1 MTSASAA
8 LTGFY
13 DYGEVARSAL
23 IAIAASYAALDLAG
37 RVTSAGGRVRLA
49 WLSGSAIAM
58 GIGISAMHF
67 KGMLAFHLPVPVEY
81 HWPTVLASLL
91 VAVLASSVALYVASR
106 RKMGPVAALS
116 GSVFMG
122 AGIAGMHYIGMAAM
136 RLSAITR
143 YSPLL
148 VACSILLA
156 ILFSLIALLMA
167 FGLREETRWSVPRRL
182 GSAMVM
188 GVAVSAMHYTGMA
201 AASFIP
207 ASPPD
212 LSHAG
217 SISPVGNSGVVIA
230 ALIVLVAAVTTS
242 SVDRQQA
249 REQLRLVVDTTPAM
263 LNTARS
269 DGSLDFFNKRWLEYL
284 GLSLDDLGGWRWTA
298 VVHPEDLEELVSKW
312 RSALATG
319 EPYEAEARVRRSDGE
334 YRWMLLRKV
343 PLHDQSGNI
352 VKWYGSGVDIEDRRR
367 AEDAVRRSED
377 RLRLIID
384 TIPQQIWNTTP
395 DGLLD
400 FCNLQFRS
408 DVGLTLEE
416 LQGEGWQRIIHPDDR
431 ERALKVWR
439 ESVTNGTPFEQEV
452 RHRRADGQYRWS
464 LVRGV
469 PLRDP
474 EGRSVRWYGTS
485 TDIEDRKRAEDAV
498 RHSEERLRLVIDT
511 APAMLH
517 SARPDGYVDFF
528 NKRWL
533 EFVGASLEEIEG
545 WRWTSVIHPD
555 DVEKVVGRW
564 RSSVATGRP
573 FEAEA
578 RLRRADEEYRLMLL
592 RNVPLRDEAG
602 SIVKWN
608 GSAINIDERKRAE
621 DELKGS
627 EERYRVIVEAASDA
641 VISIDESDG
650 ILLANP
656 ATERIFGYAPAE
668 LIRKPLTVLMPEFMR
683 KLHEAGFRRYL
694 ATGQKHLNWQGTEV
708 TALRKNGQ
716 EFPVEVS
723 FGEMTINGHKAFT
736 GFIRDISEKK
746 RAEDELRRQ
755 KEVFEKIFENIPVM
769 LAFRGQDRRIE
780 MVNPE
785 WERAMGWT
793 LEEIRGQNLDIYAL
807 FFPDPDYRQM
817 VLDLA
822 AASTGEWKDLK
833 VSVKDGRVLDVAST
847 FVRLSDG
854 STLGIGRDITERN
867 GAEAELRESEARFRL
882 VADSAPVMIWMSGT
896 DKLCTYFNWP
906 WLDFTGRSLEQE
918 LGNGWTEGVD
928 PEDLQKSLDTYIQ
941 SFDRREAFRMEYRLR
956 RHDGEFRWILDIGV
970 PRFNPDGSFAG
981 YIGSC
986 IDVTEQRRAQEQLHH
1001 AQEDLARVTRV
1012 VSMGE
1017 LAAAIAHEVNQP
1029 LTAIVINGQFCL
1041 RRLDSA
1047 TLNSDEL
1054 RVAITQIV
1062 NDGTRASAVISRIRG
1077 LLTKAA
1083 PNRTDLDINQIIQ
1096 DATILL
1102 RNEFTRNRVSLCTE
1116 LPSDLPRV
1124 TGDPVQLQQVLIN
1137 LIVNAIE
1144 ATRTSTNGRREILIR
1159 SAKNPDGVLI
1169 QVQDSGPGIEPGLA
1183 NRIFE
1188 PFFTTKAKGIGMGL
1202 SISHS
1207 IIESHGGRLGTV
1219 PSSAGALFEFTLPID
1234 EAGVS

>member
-49 WLSGSAIAM
+49 WLSGGAIAM

-201 AASFIP
+201 AANFIP

-249 REQLRLVVDTTPAM
+249 REQLRLVVDTSPAM

-284 GLSLDDLGGWRWTA
+284 GLSLDDLCGWRWTA

-312 RSALATG
+312 RSALATS
-319 EPYEAEARVRRSDGE
+319 EPYEAEVRVRRSDGE

-343 PLHDQSGNI
+343 PLHDQSGNV

-408 DVGLTLEE
+408 DVGLTPEE
-416 LQGEGWQRIIHPDDR
+416 VQGEGWQRILHPDDR

-564 RSSVATGRP
+564 RSSVATGKP

-578 RLRRADEEYRLMLL
+578 RLRRADEAYRLMLL
-592 RNVPLRDEAG
+592 RKVPLRDEAG
-602 SIVKWN
+602 SIVKWY
-608 GSAINIDERKRAE
+608 GSAFDIEERRRAE

-694 ATGQKHLNWQGTEV
+694 ATGQRHLNWQGTEV

-833 VSVKDGRVLDVAST
+833 VSVKDGRVIDVAST

-854 STLGIGRDITERN
+854 STLGIGRDITERK

-906 WLDFTGRSLEQE
+906 WLGFTGRSLEQE
-918 LGNGWTEGVD
+918 LGNGWAEAVD
-928 PEDLQKSLDTYIQ
+928 PEDLQKCLDTYIQ

-986 IDVTEQRRAQEQLHH
+986 IDVTEQRRAQEQLHQ

-1054 RVAITQIV
+1054 RGAIMQIV

-1083 PNRTDLDINQIIQ
+1083 PDRTDLDINQIIQ

>member
-1 MTSASAA
+1 
-8 LTGFY
+8 
-13 DYGEVARSAL
+13 
-23 IAIAASYAALDLAG
+23 
-37 RVTSAGGRVRLA
+37 
-49 WLSGSAIAM
+49 
-58 GIGISAMHF
+58 
-67 KGMLAFHLPVPVEY
+67 
-81 HWPTVLASLL
+81 
-91 VAVLASSVALYVASR
+91 
-106 RKMGPVAALS
+106 
-116 GSVFMG
+116 
-122 AGIAGMHYIGMAAM
+122 
-136 RLSAITR
+136 
-143 YSPLL
+143 
-148 VACSILLA
+148 
-156 ILFSLIALLMA
+156 
-167 FGLREETRWSVPRRL
+167 
-182 GSAMVM
+182 
-188 GVAVSAMHYTGMA
+188 
-201 AASFIP
+201 
-207 ASPPD
+207 
-212 LSHAG
+212 
-217 SISPVGNSGVVIA
+217 
-230 ALIVLVAAVTTS
+230 
-242 SVDRQQA
+242 
-249 REQLRLVVDTTPAM
+249 
-263 LNTARS
+263 
-269 DGSLDFFNKRWLEYL
+269 
-284 GLSLDDLGGWRWTA
+284 
-298 VVHPEDLEELVSKW
+298 
-312 RSALATG
+312 
-319 EPYEAEARVRRSDGE
+319 
-334 YRWMLLRKV
+334 MLLRK
-343 PLHDQSGNI
+343 
-352 VKWYGSGVDIEDRRR
+352 
-367 AEDAVRRSED
+367 
-377 RLRLIID
+377 
-384 TIPQQIWNTTP
+384 
-395 DGLLD
+395 
-400 FCNLQFRS
+400 
-408 DVGLTLEE
+408 
-416 LQGEGWQRIIHPDDR
+416 
-431 ERALKVWR
+431 
-439 ESVTNGTPFEQEV
+439 
-452 RHRRADGQYRWS
+452 
-464 LVRGV
+464 
-469 PLRDP
+469 
-474 EGRSVRWYGTS
+474 
-485 TDIEDRKRAEDAV
+485 
-498 RHSEERLRLVIDT
+498 
-511 APAMLH
+511 
-517 SARPDGYVDFF
+517 
-528 NKRWL
+528 
-533 EFVGASLEEIEG
+533 
-545 WRWTSVIHPD
+545 
-555 DVEKVVGRW
+555 
-564 RSSVATGRP
+564 
-573 FEAEA
+573 
-578 RLRRADEEYRLMLL
+578 
-592 RNVPLRDEAG
+592 VPLRDEAG
-602 SIVKWN
+602 SIVKWY
-608 GSAINIDERKRAE
+608 GSAFDIEERRRAE

-656 ATERIFGYAPAE
+656 ATKRIFGYDPAE

-694 ATGQKHLNWQGTEV
+694 ATGQRHLNWQGTEV

-769 LAFRGQDRRIE
+769 VAFRGQDRRIE

-833 VSVKDGRVLDVAST
+833 VSVKDGRVIDVGST

-854 STLGIGRDITERN
+854 SSLGIGRDITERK

-928 PEDLQKSLDTYIQ
+928 PEDLQKCLDTYIQ
-941 SFDRREAFRMEYRLR
+941 SFDRREAFRIEYRLR

-986 IDVTEQRRAQEQLHH
+986 IDVTEQRRAQEQLHQAH
-1001 AQEDLARVTRV
+1001 EDLARVTRV

-1096 DATILL
+1096 DATTLL

-1144 ATRTSTNGRREILIR
+1144 ATRTSTNARREILIR
-1159 SAKNPDGVLI
+1159 SAKNPDGVLV
-1169 QVQDSGPGIEPGLA
+1169 QVQDSGPGIETGLA